1 MPGATKPRAL
11 LLAKA
16 RKYRDGL
23 AREASGNDALQRELA
38 ESYLKLGEV
47 SGGVG
52 HQNLGDFGAA
62 FRSYRAAF
70 SIAQDLVARNPTPE
84 SRRLLAR
91 SFEKISRVSPRG
103 DLHARRAVAICE
115 ELDAASP
122 SDLENLRCLESAYD
136 QLGNQYAEVR
146 DLENLVRIRRQQAA
160 MAERLMALEP
170 GKAENLRDMALAF
183 KKLGSVLQARG
194 DLPAATEYFR
204 KALAMDQERVGAEPG
219 SVQAQRD
226 LSFSIGTLA
235 GALAD
240 AGNYAEGL
248 AGYRR
253 ALAIRQSLA
262 DADPADANAR
272 RAVASAH
279 QKLAEIAMSAG
290 SFEESRNHGLSAI
303 RMYQGVSDPQSVAA
317 TSFNIAHAYELSAG
331 RIPSGER
338 RRSLWPSR
346 ATGTRGALRPGK
358 SWKRPAL
365 SPRQKRRSR
374 RRRWPAWHAARR
386 PWRGREA
393 DRSRGAVPSCGPIFF
408 PSARLP

>member
-1 MPGATKPRAL
+1 
-11 LLAKA
+11 
-16 RKYRDGL
+16 
-23 AREASGNDALQRELA
+23 
-38 ESYLKLGEV
+38 
-47 SGGVG
+47 
-52 HQNLGDFGAA
+52 
-62 FRSYRAAF
+62 
-70 SIAQDLVARNPTPE
+70 
-84 SRRLLAR
+84 
-91 SFEKISRVSPRG
+91 
-103 DLHARRAVAICE
+103 
-115 ELDAASP
+115 
-122 SDLENLRCLESAYD
+122 
-136 QLGNQYAEVR
+136 
-146 DLENLVRIRRQQAA
+146 
-160 MAERLMALEP
+160 
-170 GKAENLRDMALAF
+170 MALAF

-338 RRSLWPSR
+338 RTESLAQSRNWYARSLAAWKELEKTR
-346 ATGTRGALRPGK
+346 ALAPTEKTKPEEALAGMARCEAALAGKRGG
-358 SWKRPAL
+358 
-365 SPRQKRRSR
+365 
-374 RRRWPAWHAARR
+374 
-386 PWRGREA
+386 
-393 DRSRGAVPSCGPIFF
+393 
-408 PSARLP
+408 